1 MLDDRTTPLFTF
13 QLEETDPLSQ
23 LLTRLFVPL
32 QKEDTHTLLFRP
44 DEIQRI
50 VQRAESWYV
59 NKIRL
64 NKLTTDHII
73 SCMVQMGVGRTDEKG
88 LVLVNPSTTLWMS
101 NLMRT

>member
-1 MLDDRTTPLFTF
+1 MFDDKTTPLFTF
-13 QLEETDPLSQ
+13 QLEETDALSQ
-23 LLTRLFVPL
+23 LLTRLFAPL
-32 QKEDTHTLLFRP
+32 QKEDTYTLLFRP

-73 SCMVQMGVGRTDEKG
+73 LSMIQMNIGRIDEKG
-88 LVLVNPSTTLWMS
+88 LVLVNPSTTLRMS
-101 NLMRT
+101 NLIGT

>member
-13 QLEETDPLSQ
+13 HFEETDPLPQ
-23 LLTRLFVPL
+23 LLTRLFDPL
-32 QKEDTHTLLFRP
+32 QKEDTRALLFRP

-50 VQRAESWYV
+50 VQRAGSWYV

-73 SCMVQMGVGRTDEKG
+73 SCMVQMGVGRIEENS